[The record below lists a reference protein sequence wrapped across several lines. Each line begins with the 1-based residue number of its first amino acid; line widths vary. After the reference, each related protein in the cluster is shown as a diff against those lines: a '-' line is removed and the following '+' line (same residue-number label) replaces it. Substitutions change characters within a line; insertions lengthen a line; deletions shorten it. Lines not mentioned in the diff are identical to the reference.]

1 MWASYL
7 EKLSSLRK
15 SGHCSSQVNLFCLV
29 VVWLKAFGVYCW
41 MYRTLF
47 MPSVLWRCWLGGRK
61 GIRPVKN
68 WTVGCWRGGVLAWLS
83 VWSEVLTCIC
93 PSWCCCHSLSLASVK
108 SRLVLPFWYR
118 LTWVV
123 PEKGPLN
130 GCGCVCVCIEH
141 CSLQAR
147 GGASNIMQEKV
158 YDSVQ
163 WGCYTIWDAI
173 LMFAQKLT
181 WVSLIYHTEPKTK
194 KWKKEKLKSENR

>member
-1 MWASYL
+1 M
-7 EKLSSLRK
+7 
-15 SGHCSSQVNLFCLV
+15 
-29 VVWLKAFGVYCW
+29 
-41 MYRTLF
+41 
-47 MPSVLWRCWLGGRK
+47 LWHCWLGSRK

-68 WTVGCWRGGVLAWLS
+68 LSSEVLAWLS
-83 VWSEVLTCIC
+83 VWSEVQTCIW
-93 PSWCCCHSLSLASVK
+93 PSWCHCRSLSLAPVN
-108 SRLVLPFWYR
+108 SRLVLSFWYW

-123 PEKGPLN
+123 LDKGPLN
-130 GCGCVCVCIEH
+130 GCVCVCIEH